1 MAAPSHKRDRQPNET
16 ILASVGQLQLSLPGY
31 VRKRERQQIP
41 YSIAEI
47 KVLPHEGAA
56 IDLCMRCG
64 GYQQDELAADLGV
77 DKGTFSKV
85 LSGDAQLKWPKL
97 CLLMDLCEN
106 EIPLIYRVET
116 RQYNFTTLKKHATDL
131 ELELERVRA
140 ELAEVKRERAVE
152 VKLMRELQ
160 R

>member
-1 MAAPSHKRDRQPNET
+1 MSAQSHKKDRQPNET
-16 ILASVGQLQLSLPGY
+16 VLASVGQLQLSLPGY
-31 VRKRERQQIP
+31 VRRRERQLLP

-47 KVLPHEGAA
+47 KALPNEGAA

-64 GYQQDELAADLGV
+64 GYQQDELASDIGV

-97 CLLMDLCEN
+97 CLLMDLCQN

-116 RQYNFTTLKKHATDL
+116 REYDFTTLRKHADDKD
-131 ELELERVRA
+131 RVIETLRA
-140 ELAEVKRERAVE
+140 ELAAERHERAVE
-152 VKLMRELQ
+152 VRLMRELQ